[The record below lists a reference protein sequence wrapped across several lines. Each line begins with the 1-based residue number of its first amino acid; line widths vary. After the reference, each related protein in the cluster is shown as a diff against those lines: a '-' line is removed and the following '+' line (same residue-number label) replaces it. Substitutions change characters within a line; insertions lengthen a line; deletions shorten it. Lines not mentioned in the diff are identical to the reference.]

1 MLSLKRISGL
11 ILVVLVLFLTI
22 VSIMH
27 IWGIIEID
35 IKNLASKSMTSLS
48 IIFVATLV
56 LLFIFS
62 VLLKGEDHRRPPKI
76 NP

>member
-1 MLSLKRISGL
+1 MSLKRISGL

-22 VSIMH
+22 ISIMH
-27 IWGIIEID
+27 IWGIIQID
-35 IKNLASKSMTSLS
+35 IKDLFGKSMTSLS
-48 IIFVATLV
+48 IIFIATLV

-62 VLLKGEDHRRPPKI
+62 VLLKGEDQKRPPKI